1 MNSQSL
7 EKLEKQLENELNL
20 LNYPSNPWILP
31 SRTLPH
37 AEFDVAIVGAGM
49 AGLSAAFGLFK
60 EGILN
65 VAVFD
70 AGKSGFEG
78 PWATYARMRTLRSGK
93 KLSGPALDIPSI
105 TFEAWYKAQFGDKE
119 WDKLYK
125 IPTLQ
130 WMEYL
135 RWYRKVLNIP
145 VENQTNVL
153 QIKPQGP
160 NIKLEL
166 ENSGEKRLVTAR
178 KVIVATGRG
187 GWGEVVVPEFIQA
200 IPKEYYAH
208 TWSQINF
215 KELKGKRIAVIGV
228 GASAF
233 DAAAE
238 ALEAGAGY
246 VQLLTRR
253 KHIGHINKF
262 KSLVYPGFSLG
273 YCNLEDEAKI
283 KFMEHAI
290 DEGAVPPFESLRRIE
305 THSNTQ
311 VLTDVNI
318 ADAKVEKNK
327 IHLNTNQG
335 TFLTIILF

>member
-1 MNSQSL
+1 
-7 EKLEKQLENELNL
+7 
-20 LNYPSNPWILP
+20 
-31 SRTLPH
+31 
-37 AEFDVAIVGAGM
+37 M

-93 KLSGPALDIPSI
+93 KLSAPALDIPSI

-130 WMEYL
+130 WMEYR

-187 GWGEVVVPEFIQA
+187 GWGEVVVPQLSKLS
-200 IPKEYYAH
+200 PKNTMRILGAKS
-208 TWSQINF
+208 T
-215 KELKGKRIAVIGV
+215 LKNSRENVSPSSVSGPQH
-228 GASAF
+228 ST
-233 DAAAE
+233 
-238 ALEAGAGY
+238 
-246 VQLLTRR
+246 QLLKR
-253 KHIGHINKF
+253 
-262 KSLVYPGFSLG
+262 
-273 YCNLEDEAKI
+273 
-283 KFMEHAI
+283 
-290 DEGAVPPFESLRRIE
+290 LRPE
-305 THSNTQ
+305 PAMCS
-311 VLTDVNI
+311 
-318 ADAKVEKNK
+318 
-327 IHLNTNQG
+327 
-335 TFLTIILF
+335 F